1 MFTFEPGQLVT
12 ASEFDR
18 YVFTDKGKPL
28 RVLGEGEL
36 EGLTRVKALWGVGTV
51 YELATDTLCPMYES
65 ELLQEGQQMRVILS
79 SAVKADAKVVN
90 ARFVTYQDFGI
101 EAMLDDGTL
110 CDVTMKHILT
120 SNVKVGLLV

>member
-18 YVFTDKGKPL
+18 YAFTDKGKPL
-28 RVLGEGEL
+28 EVLRGDID
-36 EGLTRVKALWGVGTV
+36 GLTKVKALWGVGTV

-79 SAVKADAKVVN
+79 GAVKVDVKVVN
-90 ARFVTYQDFGI
+90 ARFVTYQDFGV

-110 CDVTMKHILT
+110 WDIAMKHILS
-120 SNVKVGLLV
+120 SNVKGGLHV